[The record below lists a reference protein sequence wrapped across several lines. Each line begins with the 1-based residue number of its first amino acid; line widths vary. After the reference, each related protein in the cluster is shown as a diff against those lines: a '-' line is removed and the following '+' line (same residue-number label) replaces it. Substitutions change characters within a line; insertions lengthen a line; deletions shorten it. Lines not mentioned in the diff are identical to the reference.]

1 MAIAGNIFRNLLV
14 DEAVG
19 DGGYYFGE
27 KVAPE
32 DADLVIVSAPWSVTS
47 DFGHGATYTPDA
59 IIDAS
64 AKSNLYDVE
73 SGFSAEERVATA
85 EIDYNIQELS
95 EHLGRD
101 AERIANRKG
110 ENGAFVAEYA
120 TRKVKNINEGFAE
133 MHESIYEQTKRWV
146 SAGKTVAVVG
156 GDHAVSFGAVKAVAE
171 HHGEIGVLFVD
182 AHADFACGDGVFQY
196 THRTIARNIVE
207 EIPSVS
213 RLVEVGVRDIDKSEL
228 EMLRANDRVELFLA
242 EKVAA
247 KRFEGES
254 WGALCREMVDKLP
267 EKVYISL
274 DIDALKI
281 EFCTHTN
288 SPVPGGMTFDEVVY
302 LVNCVVKSG
311 RQIVG
316 FDITEVV
323 SNIDNKMDAIV
334 AVRLLT
340 KMIVATLNRM

>member
-1 MAIAGNIFRNLLV
+1 MAIAGNLLRNLLGG
-14 DEAVG
+14 EMVG

-27 KVAPE
+27 NTSPA

-47 DFGHGATYTPDA
+47 DYGRGATYTPDA
-59 IIDAS
+59 VIDAS
-64 AKSNLYDVE
+64 VDSNLYDVE
-73 SGFSAEERVATA
+73 SGFSAEGRVATA
-85 EIDYNIQELS
+85 VINYNIQESS

-101 AERIANRKG
+101 AERVANR
-110 ENGAFVAEYA
+110 AFDGVTLEYA
-120 TRKVKNINEGFAE
+120 TRKVKHINEGFAD
-133 MHESIYEQTKRWV
+133 MHASVYKQTKHWV
-146 SAGKTVAVVG
+146 SEGKTVAVVG
-156 GDHAVSFGAVKAVAE
+156 GDHSVSFGAIKAVAE
-171 HHGEIGVLFVD
+171 HYKEVGVLFID
-182 AHADFACGDGVFQY
+182 AHADFACNDKVFPY
-196 THRTIARNIVE
+196 THRSIARNIVE

-213 RLVEVGVRDIDKSEL
+213 RLVEVGVRDIDKSEMEAL
-228 EMLRANDRVELFLA
+228 LAAEKVELFLA
-242 EKVAA
+242 EKVAG

-254 WGALCREMVDKLP
+254 WGNICREIVDKLP
-267 EKVYISL
+267 QKVYVSL

-288 SPVPGGMTFDEVVY
+288 MPVPGGMTFDEVVY

-323 SNIDNKMDAIV
+323 SNIDDKMDAIV

-340 KMIVATLNRM
+340 KMIVAALNKM